1 MQVDII
7 TPDTVLFSG
16 EASVVTLPG
25 LNGAFQILSNHAPII
40 SALAKG
46 NVVVKNSEGE
56 KTFAIQ
62 SGIAEVLKNKIVILA

>member
-25 LNGAFQILSNHAPII
+25 VNGAFQILNNHAPII

-46 NVVVKNSEGE
+46 NVVVKNNEGE

-62 SGIAEVLKNKIVILA
+62 SGIVEVLKNKIVILA